1 MSKSPPPVPDQHG
14 RTILI
19 TGANSGLGLR
29 SAEALAAA
37 GATVLLACRNETKA
51 AAALEQV
58 RKVATGEEPRVVRLD
73 LADLDSVKA
82 CAEEVDGSVDRLDV
96 LMNNA
101 GVMAV
106 PLSQTRQGFEMQ
118 FGTNHLG
125 HFALTGRL
133 LPTLLRAAAPRVVT
147 ESSTGHRM
155 GKIYW
160 DDLDGAKSYSKWRRY
175 GQTKLA
181 NLLFTKELDRQAR
194 THGTFLIAAAAHP
207 GYSATNLTVAGPG
220 QSGTKKFWTTLS
232 RLGDSLIAQS
242 DVAGAIPQV
251 HASTAHDVVGNDY
264 YGPSSLGEQRGW
276 TTRRVKRTRAA
287 SNAADAKRLWVLSEE
302 LTGVSYP
309 WPDATAAP
317 S

>member
-1 MSKSPPPVPDQHG
+1 MSKSPPLVPDQHG

-101 GVMAV
+101 GVMAI
-106 PLSQTRQGFEMQ
+106 PLSQTQQGFEMQ

-251 HASTAHDVVGNDY
+251 HAATAHDVVGNDY
-264 YGPSSLGEQRGW
+264 YGPSGLGEQRGW
-276 TTRRVKRTRAA
+276 TTKRVKRTRAA

-309 WPDATAAP
+309 WPDATAP

>member
-14 RTILI
+14 KTILI
-19 TGANSGLGLR
+19 TGANSGLGLC

-51 AAALEQV
+51 SAALGKV
-58 RKVATGEEPRVVRLD
+58 RKVATGDEPRVVRLD
-73 LADLDSVKA
+73 LADLDSVQA

-101 GVMAV
+101 GVMAI
-106 PLSQTRQGFEMQ
+106 PRSQTRQGFEMQ

-147 ESSTGHRM
+147 ESSNGHRA

-181 NLLFTKELDRQAR
+181 NLLFTAELNRQAGV
-194 THGTFLIAAAAHP
+194 HETFLIAAAAHP
-207 GYSATNLTVAGPG
+207 GYSATNLSNAGPG
-220 QSGTKKFWTTLS
+220 QSGAKKVWS
-232 RLGDSLIAQS
+232 AAIRLGDSLIAQPAE
-242 DVAGAIPQV
+242 AGAIPQI
-251 HASTAHDVVGNDY
+251 HAATAHDVVGNDY
-264 YGPSSLGEQRGW
+264 YGPDGFLEQRGW
-276 TTRRVKRTRAA
+276 TTKRVQRSGAA
-287 SNAADAKRLWVLSEE
+287 ANAADAKRLWAVSEE
-302 LTGVSYP
+302 LTGVTYP
-309 WPDATAAP
+309 WPDTTP
-317 S
+317 T